1 MASSERA
8 SWCSAWLKTQWLFE
22 LLGEECTWHRAATW
36 RCDYSGAGQSLCRL
50 AISSRSLASSCTLA
64 IHCCWRRKLQ
74 GGNIASVVQR
84 RWILFIKCQLK
95 VDVAEMLLRKALLV
109 WLFGLGG
116 CSVGQFRAGC
126 VWYAGDVGQ
135 ESSAGRGGCCSPRGT
150 EPVQRGRVRPATA
163 LRDWPAPTWMQGTRA
178 LLKDL
183 HLTICVIFL
192 ANFLYL
198 TSYFAAIF

>member
-135 ESSAGRGGCCSPRGT
+135 ESSAGRGGCCSPRALSLCRGAGCGQQQPWGT
-150 EPVQRGRVRPATA
+150 DLPLHGCREPERF
-163 LRDWPAPTWMQGTRA
+163 
-178 LLKDL
+178 LK
-183 HLTICVIFL
+183 TCI
-192 ANFLYL
+192 
-198 TSYFAAIF
+198 